1 VISNYAKGRTPPGV
15 NTWQFN
21 FRFDKNRDKLAKD
34 SIDLLVNSGLNFDR
48 MASADGIDATDF
60 AELLTTSGLVLNES
74 TRWISFDGCYDFGY
88 LLKILTDECLP
99 STLQE
104 FTELLSIFFPV
115 VYDIKLVLN
124 CIKGY
129 AGSLQDESLQLDVR
143 RYGAP
148 HQAGSDSLLTGNTF
162 FRLLDYYKVR
172 PEDTYQYSGH
182 LYRLSPHSSDHNR
195 ISPDSTDSCD
205 STSITNG
212 NDYY

>member
-1 VISNYAKGRTPPGV
+1 AKGRTPPGV

-162 FRLLDYYKVR
+162 FRLL
-172 PEDTYQYSGH
+172 
-182 LYRLSPHSSDHNR
+182 
-195 ISPDSTDSCD
+195 
-205 STSITNG
+205 
-212 NDYY
+212 